1 MIRAK
6 RAFKFISFL
15 ILLVIILSR
24 IPLSAPQEELP
35 SGRQDLEFLE
45 QKLFELVNGER
56 QKRGLPRVSF
66 LRDLSQLAR
75 EHSRDMASRGRISHA
90 SSDGKSYMERLV
102 DARFYFIAIGEN
114 VAFSNKFEP
123 ERIHEGL
130 MDSSGHREN
139 ILDPAF
145 DQVGIGAVLNKDE
158 GYYVTQDFRRAP
170 VLRDARQVIREI
182 KRDINDLRRRS
193 RLPSLYSSSEADE
206 YALQC
211 SKNMIES
218 KPPPP
223 MPDQFRAVQYHFI
236 TSPALDGIQSIYGD
250 KVLEVRFN
258 AVGLGVTF
266 ARNEQYP
273 GGCYFIALLLFP
285 GI

>member
-1 MIRAK
+1 MKRVK
-6 RAFKFISFL
+6 RASRFFSFL
-15 ILLVIILSR
+15 FLLVLLLIK
-24 IPLSAPQEELP
+24 IPLSMPQEELP
-35 SGRQDLEFLE
+35 SGKKDLEFLE
-45 QKLFELVNGER
+45 HKLFELTNRER
-56 QKRGLPRVSF
+56 QKRGLPRVWFS
-66 LRDLSQLAR
+66 RDLSQLAR
-75 EHSRDMASRGRISHA
+75 EHSHDMATNGRISHA
-90 SSDGKSYMERLV
+90 SSDGRSYMERLV
-102 DARFYFIAIGEN
+102 AAKFYFIAIGEN

-123 ERIHEGL
+123 ELIHEGL

-145 DQVGIGAVLNKDE
+145 DQVGIGAVLYEDK

-170 VLRDARQVIREI
+170 VLRDARQVEREI
-182 KRDINDLRRRS
+182 KRDINELRRRS
-193 RLPSLYSSSEADE
+193 RLPSLYSSFDADK

-211 SKNMIES
+211 SKNMIEK

-223 MPDQFRAVQYHFI
+223 MPNQFRAVQYHFI
-236 TSPALDGIQSIYGD
+236 TSPALEGIQSIYAD
-250 KVLEVRFN
+250 KVIEVRFN

-266 ARNEQYP
+266 ARNTQYP

>member
-1 MIRAK
+1 MKRAK
-6 RAFKFISFL
+6 RTFRILSFIF
-15 ILLVIILSR
+15 LLVVLLIK
-24 IPLSAPQEELP
+24 IPLSTPQEELP
-35 SGRQDLEFLE
+35 SGKKDLEYLE
-45 QKLFELVNGER
+45 QRLFELTNIER
-56 QKRGLPRVSF
+56 QRRGLRRVS
-66 LRDLSQLAR
+66 LSRDLSQLAR
-75 EHSRDMASRGRISHA
+75 EHSRDMATNGRISHS
-90 SSDGKSYMERLV
+90 SSDGRSYMDRLL

-130 MDSSGHREN
+130 MESSGHREN

-145 DQVGIGAVLNKDE
+145 DQVGIGAVLNQDK

-170 VLRDARQVIREI
+170 VLRDTRQVEREI

-193 RLPSLYSSSEADE
+193 RLPSLYSSSDADK

-211 SKNMIES
+211 SKNMVEE

-223 MPDQFRAVQYHFI
+223 MPEQFRAVQYHFI
-236 TSPALDGIQSIYGD
+236 TSPALERIQSIYAD
-250 KVLEVRFN
+250 KVIEVRFN
-258 AVGLGVTF
+258 AVGLGITF

>member
-1 MIRAK
+1 MKRVK
-6 RAFKFISFL
+6 RAFRIFSFL
-15 ILLVIILSR
+15 FLLALLLIK
-24 IPLSAPQEELP
+24 IPLPAPQEELP
-35 SGRQDLEFLE
+35 SGKKDLEFLE
-45 QKLFELVNGER
+45 QRLFELANRER
-56 QKRGLPRVSF
+56 QRRGLRKVS
-66 LRDLSQLAR
+66 LSRDLSQLAR
-75 EHSRDMASRGRISHA
+75 EHSRDMATNGRISHS
-90 SSDGKSYMERLV
+90 SSDGRSYMDRLV

-114 VAFSNKFEP
+114 VAFSNQFEP

-130 MDSSGHREN
+130 MDSSGHRKN

-145 DQVGIGAVLNKDE
+145 DEVGIGAVLNPDK

-170 VLRDARQVIREI
+170 LLRDTRQVEREI
-182 KRDINDLRRRS
+182 KRDINDLRRRN
-193 RLPSLYSSSEADE
+193 RLPSLYSSSDADE

-211 SKNMIES
+211 SKSMVEE

-236 TSPALDGIQSIYGD
+236 TSPALEGIRSIYAD
-250 KVLEVRFN
+250 KVTEVRFN

-266 ARNEQYP
+266 ARNGKYP

-285 GI
+285 GL